1 MAAEEAREEHDEAIA
16 KRRALENMPDLREHR
31 GAEENEPSQA
41 EFTTV
46 YDAIDQMEARL
57 NEAKGTMFSPSQVK
71 IDRDEFL
78 EQLEALKSMLP
89 IQLERASALMR
100 AAEQRLESAQSQ
112 ANMIISSAQSR
123 AQDMIAQADE
133 QVKFLT
139 GQENVT
145 QLARD
150 RARSILDKAQASAD
164 RLTQG
169 ADRYCIGVMNDLME
183 QLHKVERNVDGG
195 IKVLE
200 DRQQAAAEDLPRL
213 SEDDYPQS

>member
-1 MAAEEAREEHDEAIA
+1 MAAEEAREEQEGATA
-16 KRRALENMPDLREHR
+16 KRRALENMPDLREHH
-31 GAEENEPSQA
+31 GAEETPSQA

-46 YDAIDQMEARL
+46 YDTIDQMEARL

-78 EQLEALKSMLP
+78 EQLEALKAMLP

-150 RARSILDKAQASAD
+150 RARSILDKAQANAD

-195 IKVLE
+195 IKVLQ
-200 DRQQAAAEDLPRL
+200 DRQQAAAEDLPHL
-213 SEDDYPQS
+213 DEGDYPQN